1 MFKYIFF
8 FSLFCIINFSSFAE
22 EDQLTLKQKIDR
34 LQRDVNDLSKIVSKI
49 DPNAKITSQD
59 TSNSINISAFDMRI
73 YDLEKDIKSLN
84 SNLENLIFEIDEIKK
99 SFEEMNI
106 KLNDEILDIGKKSD
120 NVEVSQEDSQN
131 TDLPENSLGT
141 LKITSK
147 DLSEDY
153 EGISS
158 TSIEKNSEIILKPD
172 EQFQIA
178 FDLLRAQKFDQA
190 KAALNDFIKNN
201 EDNDLS
207 GSAHYWLGEIHLLK
221 KEYRD
226 AALIFAEGYQK
237 YPQSI
242 KAPDSLFKLSEALVK
257 IDKSIEACN
266 TLDKFLKDH
275 PTHKLIKKINS
286 KIQELNCN

>member
-8 FSLFCIINFSSFAE
+8 IVLFLIVNFSSFAE
-22 EDQLTLKQKIDR
+22 QDQLTLKQKIDR

-49 DPNAKITSQD
+49 DPNAKITSQEN
-59 TSNSINISAFDMRI
+59 TNSINISAFDMRI

-99 SFEEMNI
+99 SFEEINI
-106 KLNDEILDIGKKSD
+106 KLNDEILNISQKSE
-120 NVEVSQEDSQN
+120 NLEIAPEDSKSE
-131 TDLPENSLGT
+131 DLPENSLGT

-147 DLSEDY
+147 DLSEDN
-153 EGISS
+153 EQIDDI
-158 TSIEKNSEIILKPD
+158 SIEKNNEIILKPD

-178 FDLLRAQKFDQA
+178 FDLLRAQKFEQA
-190 KAALNDFIKNN
+190 KIALNNFIKNN
-201 EDNDLS
+201 QDNDLS

-237 YPQSI
+237 YPESI

-266 TLDKFLKDH
+266 TLDKFIKDH
-275 PTHKLIKKINS
+275 PNHKLIKKINS
-286 KIQELNCN
+286 KIQELKCN

>member
-8 FSLFCIINFSSFAE
+8 IVLFLIVNFSSFAE
-22 EDQLTLKQKIDR
+22 QDQLTLKQKIDR

-49 DPNAKITSQD
+49 DPNAKITSQEN
-59 TSNSINISAFDMRI
+59 TNSINISAFDMRI

-106 KLNDEILDIGKKSD
+106 KLNDEILNISQKSE
-120 NVEVSQEDSQN
+120 NLEIAPEDSKSE
-131 TDLPENSLGT
+131 DLPENSLGT

-147 DLSEDY
+147 DLSEDN
-153 EGISS
+153 EQIDDI
-158 TSIEKNSEIILKPD
+158 SIEKNNEIILKPD

-178 FDLLRAQKFDQA
+178 FDLLRAQKFEQA
-190 KAALNDFIKNN
+190 KIALNNFIKNN
-201 EDNDLS
+201 QDNDLS

-237 YPQSI
+237 YPESI

-266 TLDKFLKDH
+266 TLDKFIKDH
-275 PTHKLIKKINS
+275 PNHKLIKKINS
-286 KIQELNCN
+286 KIQELKCN